1 MKQIIKI
8 IIFLLLFVSLIFYI
22 VVNHSAVESKHS
34 CVGKIT
40 KSGEVISSNEP
51 LFFLMNKYR
60 WWVHLWGED
69 DGDIRIELP
78 LKQTQ
83 FYTFKSLGELYQL
96 NSHKEFKGMYS
107 TLSNTLSL
115 NLSEGVY
122 DGKCS
127 IIQN

>member
-1 MKQIIKI
+1 MKI
-8 IIFLLLFVSLIFYI
+8 ILKIFVFVILILGLIYYTLA
-22 VVNHSAVESKHS
+22 NYSSVESKYS

-40 KSGEVISSNEP
+40 KGNEVLSSNEP

-60 WWVHLWGED
+60 WWVHIWGED

-83 FYTFKSLGELYQL
+83 FYTLKSLGELYKL
-96 NSHKEFKGMYS
+96 NSHKEFKGMFS

-127 IIQN
+127 VINN

>member
-1 MKQIIKI
+1 MKIIIKI
-8 IIFLLLFVSLIFYI
+8 ITSLLLFVGLVFYI
-22 VVNHSAVESKHS
+22 LVNHSTIVSKHS

-40 KSGEVISSNEP
+40 KGGEVISSSEP

-83 FYTFKSLGELYQL
+83 FYTFKSSGEFYHL
-96 NSHKEFKGMYS
+96 NSQKEFKGIYS
-107 TLSNTLSL
+107 SLSNTLSL
-115 NLSEGVY
+115 NLPEGVY